1 MRVTS
6 KMLEAKV
13 DSLNALTNNSLETW
27 KVTDK
32 GVQGLVGNYHISQA
46 YGGVALYQ
54 IANNGGG
61 VHDIFNRGHMPK
73 KELAGLI
80 DAYMAGIQYIDK

>member
-13 DSLNALTNNSLETW
+13 DSLNALTNNSLDTW

-32 GVQGLVGNYHISQA
+32 GLQGLVGNYHISQA

-54 IANNGGG
+54 IANSGGG

-73 KELAGLI
+73 RELAGLI
-80 DAYMAGIQYIDK
+80 DAYMAGIQYSDK